1 LNESKVVG
9 GKPVVARCNS
19 TTLRDPVED
28 GSTAEYSVVN
38 ARLCWLGIAMT
49 THQTNF
55 VTFVL
60 IVRIPAEG
68 IEDFQAYEDA
78 VLPLLPEFNGRLERR
93 LRNQDGT
100 VEMHIVSFA
109 SDADFQNYRN
119 NPRRA
124 AQVWLL
130 EKSSAKVEL
139 LSMANVS

>member
-1 LNESKVVG
+1 M
-9 GKPVVARCNS
+9 
-19 TTLRDPVED
+19 
-28 GSTAEYSVVN
+28 TAD
-38 ARLCWLGIAMT
+38 
-49 THQTNF
+49 QTNL

-60 IVRIPAEG
+60 IVRIPTDG

-109 SDADFQNYRN
+109 SDADLQNYRN
-119 NPRRA
+119 DPRRA
-124 AQVWLL
+124 AQAWLL
-130 EKSSAKVEL
+130 EKSSAKLEL